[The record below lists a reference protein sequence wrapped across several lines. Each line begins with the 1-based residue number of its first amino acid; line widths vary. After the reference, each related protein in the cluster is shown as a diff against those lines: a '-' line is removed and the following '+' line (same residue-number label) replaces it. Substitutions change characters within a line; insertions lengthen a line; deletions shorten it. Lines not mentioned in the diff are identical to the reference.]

1 MPYAHFVEIC
11 QKCGN
16 KRNMRQLYICIKLTC
31 VARLSKW
38 YQMKDVCISQGR
50 LATLCQQV
58 YAICCLKFP
67 EDFTLDESSPNLLVS
82 YLETTTSDRCH
93 THMCTDGQICAS
105 CFCGV
110 LATLLSSTLPFLS
123 LYNRS
128 TGVLATLLSSTQ
140 PFLSLY
146 NRSTQPGRTFS
157 FIYATPQLQHQQP
170 NLSDVNLAQ
179 FTNVGEDASRSP

>member
-1 MPYAHFVEIC
+1 MPISAEKNMPYAHFVEIC

-16 KRNMRQLYICIKLTC
+16 KQNMRQLYICIKLTC
-31 VARLSKW
+31 VAGLSKL
-38 YQMKDVCISQGR
+38 YQMKDVCISQG
-50 LATLCQQV
+50 TLCQQV

-67 EDFTLDESSPNLLVS
+67 EDFTLDESSPNLHVS
-82 YLETTTSDRCH
+82 YLETTTSNHCH

-128 TGVLATLLSSTQ
+128 T
-140 PFLSLY
+140 
-146 NRSTQPGRTFS
+146 QPGPTFS
-157 FIYATPQLQHQQP
+157 FIYC
-170 NLSDVNLAQ
+170 S
-179 FTNVGEDASRSP
+179 SISSPT

>member
-128 TGVLATLLSSTQ
+128 T
-140 PFLSLY
+140 
-146 NRSTQPGRTFS
+146 QPGRTFS